1 MSFQVVPRICPPAR
15 WEDTPGPAEAG
26 GPGGENLGSWS
37 LQSDQ
42 ALALEVRR
50 ARLAR
55 RVEELE
61 WELWL
66 LLQTADGSRP
76 CLGGP

>member
-15 WEDTPGPAEAG
+15 REDTPGPAEAG
-26 GPGGENLGSWS
+26 GPGGENLGSWA

-55 RVEELE
+55 RAEELE

-76 CLGGP
+76 RLGGP